1 MKTRHGYVSNSS
13 SSSFVM
19 VPEKAVK
26 AMHARKEP
34 LDDRSY
40 LAEMCKR
47 EIERKDEL
55 NEGRW
60 IGLFDDG
67 VKEFGWDIENYYDEQ
82 TKWNWMVLQAY
93 YGGREWTQFSTDEYR
108 KKLED
113 YLEYL
118 VGREIHIDWDG
129 IAKLENDCDAYI
141 DHQSID
147 SEETFDTVDRL
158 GISEFLLSQD
168 AFVHTDNDNH

>member
-26 AMHARKEP
+26 AMYARKEP
-34 LDDRSY
+34 LSLDY
-40 LAEMCKR
+40 LREMFKR

-55 NEGRW
+55 NEGKW

-67 VKEFGWDIENYYDEQ
+67 VKEFGWDVKNYYDEE

-93 YGGREWTQFSTDEYR
+93 YGGDEWHEHRTSEYR
-108 KKLED
+108 ERLES
-113 YLEYL
+113 YLHDL
-118 VGREIHIDWDG
+118 GFDVSIDWDG
-129 IAKLENDCDAYI
+129 ISRLESDCDAYI

-147 SEETFDTVDRL
+147 SEETFDTVDRI

>member
-1 MKTRHGYVSNSS
+1 MKTRLGYVSNSS

-19 VPEKAVK
+19 VQEKAVK

-34 LDDRSY
+34 LDLNY
-40 LAEMCKR
+40 LAEMFKR

-55 NEGRW
+55 NEGKW

-67 VKEFGWDIENYYDEQ
+67 VKEFGWDVKNYYDEQ

-93 YGGREWTQFSTDEYR
+93 YGGTEWTQFSTDEYR

-129 IAKLENDCDAYI
+129 IAKLDSDCDAYI